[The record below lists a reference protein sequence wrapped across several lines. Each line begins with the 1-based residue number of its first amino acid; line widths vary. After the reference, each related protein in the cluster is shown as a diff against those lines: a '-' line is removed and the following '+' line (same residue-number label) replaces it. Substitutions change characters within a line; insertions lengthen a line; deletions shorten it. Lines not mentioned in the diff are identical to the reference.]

1 MADSVAEIHRKEA
14 ADKVIEKLERNKMNA
29 EEAAVRK
36 LEDKGREVKKLT
48 MAEIESSYFQSVIL
62 PWTFRS

>member
-1 MADSVAEIHRKEA
+1 MVNSAENIKRMKEQLVMADSVAEIHRKEA

-36 LEDKGREVKKLT
+36 LEDAR
-48 MAEIESSYFQSVIL
+48 
-62 PWTFRS
+62 